1 MRTCRTSSGED
12 PDEDCSPPPFFFPRG
27 GVPPFFRCAF
37 VAPCFCFFFFVSTF
51 VPLPPG
57 VVVVVVAFSR
67 SAFSAF
73 KTVTAA
79 FTSSSWFVF
88 PPSFRPFT
96 TAACLAILPSM
107 VVVSSSSQRSSS
119 SSRLKTTEL
128 ELELDELESVAAL
141 LENTQRCWW
150 CSRTPRVFVVVG
162 AIEKDADVLA
172 KIVVGVFL
180 RPRRR
185 IDDDG
190 ADAIGSAGGDNI
202 IIIVIIFGLVV
213 VVACVRV
220 FPLAKDHHPQKRHA
234 AGGEDH
240 EVVVLKVFRFFV
252 ATAAEAEKKTKTFST
267 TFFPFASMQ
276 NWSEEKHD
284 KKIFCPINKY
294 VLKK

>member
-1 MRTCRTSSGED
+1 
-12 PDEDCSPPPFFFPRG
+12 
-27 GVPPFFRCAF
+27 
-37 VAPCFCFFFFVSTF
+37 
-51 VPLPPG
+51 
-57 VVVVVVAFSR
+57 
-67 SAFSAF
+67 
-73 KTVTAA
+73 
-79 FTSSSWFVF
+79 
-88 PPSFRPFT
+88 
-96 TAACLAILPSM
+96 M
-107 VVVSSSSQRSSS
+107 VVVSSSQRSSS

-190 ADAIGSAGGDNI
+190 ADFAIGSAGGDNI

-234 AGGEDH
+234 AGGGEDH
-240 EVVVLKVFRFFV
+240 EVVVVLKVFRFFV
-252 ATAAEAEKKTKTFST
+252 AVVAEAEKKKKTFST

>member
-1 MRTCRTSSGED
+1 
-12 PDEDCSPPPFFFPRG
+12 
-27 GVPPFFRCAF
+27 
-37 VAPCFCFFFFVSTF
+37 
-51 VPLPPG
+51 
-57 VVVVVVAFSR
+57 
-67 SAFSAF
+67 
-73 KTVTAA
+73 
-79 FTSSSWFVF
+79 
-88 PPSFRPFT
+88 
-96 TAACLAILPSM
+96 M
-107 VVVSSSSQRSSS
+107 VSSSQRSSS

-190 ADAIGSAGGDNI
+190 ADFAIGSAGGDNI
-202 IIIVIIFGLVV
+202 IV

-252 ATAAEAEKKTKTFST
+252 AVAEAEKKKKTFST

>member
-1 MRTCRTSSGED
+1 
-12 PDEDCSPPPFFFPRG
+12 
-27 GVPPFFRCAF
+27 
-37 VAPCFCFFFFVSTF
+37 
-51 VPLPPG
+51 
-57 VVVVVVAFSR
+57 
-67 SAFSAF
+67 
-73 KTVTAA
+73 
-79 FTSSSWFVF
+79 
-88 PPSFRPFT
+88 
-96 TAACLAILPSM
+96 M
-107 VVVSSSSQRSSS
+107 VVVSSSRSSS
-119 SSRLKTTEL
+119 SSPLKTTEL

-162 AIEKDADVLA
+162 AIEKKDADDVA

-190 ADAIGSAGGDNI
+190 ADFAIGSAGGDNI
-202 IIIVIIFGLVV
+202 IV

-234 AGGEDH
+234 AGEEEDH
-240 EVVVLKVFRFFV
+240 EVVVVLKVFRFFV

-276 NWSEEKHD
+276 NWSEEKHES
-284 KKIFCPINKY
+284 FA
-294 VLKK
+294 L